1 MARVIGPVCKLCR
14 REGEKLFLKGG
25 RCLSP
30 KCAIEKR
37 AYAPGQHGQSG
48 QFKRSRSSD
57 YSLQL
62 REKQKARRIYGVLE
76 KQFRRYFTIA
86 QRSKGLTGAMLLT
99 ILEIRLDNV
108 VYRLGLAESR
118 PQARQLVQHGHLDV
132 NGVRTD
138 TPAKL
143 VKAGDVISI
152 HAASQR
158 TSYFKT
164 MAKELE
170 ERPAAPKWLSVDPA
184 GLSGRVLHLPSRE
197 EIDLSLNEQLI
208 VEYYSRRL

>member
-1 MARVIGPVCKLCR
+1 MAREIGPVCKLCR
-14 REGEKLFLKGG
+14 REGEKLFLKGN

-30 KCAIEKR
+30 KCALEKR

-76 KQFRRYFTIA
+76 KQFRRYFQIA
-86 QRSKGLTGAMLLT
+86 QRSKGLTGATLLT
-99 ILEIRLDNV
+99 ILESRLDNV
-108 VYRLGLAESR
+108 VYRMGIAESR
-118 PQARQLVQHGHLDV
+118 AQARQLVQHGHFDV

-143 VKAGDVISI
+143 VKAGDLISI
-152 HAASQR
+152 HASSRDA
-158 TSYFKT
+158 SYFKT
-164 MAKELE
+164 LAKELQD
-170 ERPAAPKWLSVDPA
+170 RPAAPQWLSVDSA
-184 GLSGRVLHLPSRE
+184 ELACRVLRLPARE